1 MEMKG
6 VVFDWKVAEMKLLGV
21 QGVGMFDFENLDIG
35 MAMDIPPPGGEKG
48 EEIEKDA

>member
-1 MEMKG
+1 
-6 VVFDWKVAEMKLLGV
+6 MKLLGV

-48 EEIEKDA
+48 GEIEKDA